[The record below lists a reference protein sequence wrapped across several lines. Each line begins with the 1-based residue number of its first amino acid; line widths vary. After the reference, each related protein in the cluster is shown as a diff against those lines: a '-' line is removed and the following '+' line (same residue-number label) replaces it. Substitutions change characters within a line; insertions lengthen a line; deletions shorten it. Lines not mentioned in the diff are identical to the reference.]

1 MATLSLMARIGL
13 DGSGYFLGMKKAE
26 GAAKNLSRELNGNL
40 KGSIAAAFGTAA
52 IVEYTRRTIEFA
64 SHLQDMSDRVDVSTD
79 ALQEWG
85 FAAKQNG
92 SDIDE
97 VVGFFEKLGQAREK
111 ALSGN
116 AEAIASFKKLGV
128 ATGDLKKKRV
138 EDIGLQVGK
147 TIQNGDVQNLIGA
160 LKSVGGKGAG
170 ALVPTFKSDL
180 ESMAADARRVG
191 AVMRLESIEKL
202 KSLGD
207 QFDIL
212 AMRLRGPFADAIST
226 TLSVFKMLGTG
237 VAAISQFIG
246 VMSVSSGKDATAG
259 KGMSFSG
266 GTAFTPFGK
275 NVSSTQVSP
284 SQNPKG
290 KWDEAME
297 AFNKVFKDAAEQEIK
312 DDEEMRRRAKLRAQ
326 ARGEATAAGAGHPD
340 KPSVNSLQ
348 QIGAYIG
355 GANPM
360 LQTAQKSEK
369 HLEII
374 KQTLIKQAR
383 AASVDD
389 GGIFA

>member
-26 GAAKNLSRELNGNL
+26 GAAKQLARELSGSL

-92 SDIDE
+92 SNIDE
-97 VVGFFEKLGQAREK
+97 VVGFFEKLGVAREK

-116 AEAIASFKKLGV
+116 QEFIASFKKLGV
-128 ATGDLKKKRV
+128 ATGDLKKKRL
-138 EDIGLQVGK
+138 EDLGMQVGK

-180 ESMAADARRVG
+180 EAMAADARRLG
-191 AVMRLESIEKL
+191 AVMRAESIEKL

-212 AMRLRGPFADAIST
+212 AMRLRGPFADAISA

-237 VAAISQFIG
+237 IAAISQFIG
-246 VMSVSSGKDATAG
+246 VMSVSRGKDQTAG
-259 KGMSFSG
+259 KGMSFNG
-266 GTAFTPFGK
+266 GTAFTPFGN
-275 NVSSTQVSP
+275 NVSSAQVSP
-284 SQNPKG
+284 SQNPESQ
-290 KWDEAME
+290 WAEATK
-297 AFNKVFKDAAEQEIK
+297 AFNKVFKDAAEQELK
-312 DDEEMRRRAKLRAQ
+312 DDEEMRRRAALRKKAQ
-326 ARGEATAAGAGHPD
+326 GDATSAGNGHAD

-360 LQTAQKSEK
+360 LQTAQKSEG
-369 HLEII
+369 HLKVIRDAI
-374 KQTLIKQAR
+374 LKRPVI
-383 AASVDD
+383 ASDE
-389 GGIFA
+389 GIFA